1 MSKSIKPF
9 NAKVVLIYVFY
20 FHTIRCFPAIRKY
33 FLDNCSHRN
42 AASCFQYS
50 FSLGTPTFS
59 IYGSPRAC
67 LQAAASN
74 QTYLERSIPVNL
86 PRTQIGIQ
94 TRDLICSED
103 QTCQL
108 FLTIQHRTAP
118 REVGNPFGYK
128 RNRGYLYY
136 PCQMIICITPPPL
149 PCWWPCLNLRTLP
162 TEAAGDRAVH

>member
-1 MSKSIKPF
+1 MVQQNSFSFDEDYYNNKWLLFHRLQENMSKSIKPF

-94 TRDLICSED
+94 TRDLICS
-103 QTCQL
+103 
-108 FLTIQHRTAP
+108 
-118 REVGNPFGYK
+118 
-128 RNRGYLYY
+128 
-136 PCQMIICITPPPL
+136 
-149 PCWWPCLNLRTLP
+149 
-162 TEAAGDRAVH
+162 